1 MISARAS
8 RKVLRST
15 ACFEAAKGVIALLAG
30 FGALTLLGKEPE
42 DLRSW
47 ASELVDWLN
56 LDREHYY
63 PHLFINAITSM
74 TGTALWI
81 ALSIIF
87 LYAFLRLLEAYGL
100 WFERTWA
107 AWLAVVSC
115 GIYLPI
121 EIYEVVEKFTWIRV
135 SVLVL
140 NVAVILAM
148 ALVLWRNI
156 RLSARAEAREL
167 SDPAEVA
174 LDPTDSAEVR

>member
-15 ACFEAAKGVIALLAG
+15 ACFEAVKGVIALLAG
-30 FGALTLLGKEPE
+30 CGALTLLGKEPE

-63 PHLFINAITSM
+63 PNLFINAVTNL
-74 TGTALWI
+74 TGTALLM

-100 WFERTWA
+100 WFERNWA

-121 EIYEVVEKFTWIRV
+121 EIYKLVEKFTWIRV
-135 SVLVL
+135 SVLGL

-148 ALVLWRNI
+148 ALVLWRNN
-156 RLSARAEAREL
+156 RLAASEAALAAQPLTDEGRE
-167 SDPAEVA
+167 P
-174 LDPTDSAEVR
+174 